1 MDTFDSDTEDNNNN
15 EVLSQKGASNSN
27 NGNTDNNNAS
37 NNNNDTD
44 TSVKNG
50 HSQIQASQTMPSSI
64 DNESYNTAGNRR
76 QDRANAPSPSSEHG
90 RPSSPGFRLRDSP
103 QNSPGRNNTDGFTN
117 GSNTSGYERRSSGD
131 RRSRSGSV
139 TATPMSNTSR
149 SFATPGQN
157 VRSSGG
163 ASSIGSRTPLSQRG
177 LRDRIPRGDLGHRSA
192 VRSSA
197 SRRGRHG
204 ALPPISPAL
213 PTSGLGMVGPTPPST
228 PGSAILSEIRGVPQ
242 SALSQ
247 MSMSESNMGGAESS
261 MNSSVGDVTSQAGNN
276 EINHAVIWGTTIN
289 VNDAMSAFRR
299 FLNEFRVPREKHGNG
314 SNTVNTTSGTTTTTT
329 TIDTTTTTTTT
340 TTSSSSH
347 ATSDHLPSNDN
358 NENHDDGLDEPYY
371 FQIFAEIKMSQVYN
385 INIDCHNLYNF
396 QPTRKLYTQLLHYPQ
411 EIIPIMD
418 LVVHQEFTQLYGEAE
433 LQHNRIQV
441 RTFNLIDSRT
451 MRDLNPSDIDQLV
464 SVRGMIIRTSQVIPD
479 LKQAFFR
486 CMMCRA
492 TTEVMIDRGRI
503 EEPTSCT
510 NCSTRLCMQLVHNRC
525 WFTDKQLVKLQES
538 PEAIPEGETPTTM
551 SLYAFDDL
559 VDVGKPGDRV
569 EVTGIYRAV
578 PIRPNPKRRTVKAVY
593 RTYIDVIHFR
603 KTKKG
608 QLTTENANADPSSEY
623 HTTFAEGDEVEK
635 ITESRRRKLA
645 ALAKDP
651 EIYNKLSHALA
662 PSVWEMDDVK
672 KGILLMLF
680 GGTNKVLPNKK
691 LRGEINIL
699 LCGDPGTS
707 KSQLLGYVHKIA
719 PRGMYTSGKGSS
731 AVGLTA
737 YISKDPETKEL
748 TLESGALVLS
758 DRGVC
763 CIDEFDKMSDTTRAI
778 LHEAME
784 QQTVSIAKAGI
795 IATLNARTSVL
806 ASANPVESRYNPNL
820 SVIENIRLTPTL
832 LSRFD
837 LIYLVLDKPNAETD
851 RRLARHLV
859 NLYYDIPTAR
869 KPELKKK
876 ELAEYIS
883 YARENIHPK
892 LTNEAGDALVEGY
905 VDMRRL
911 GINHQTAKKVI
922 TSTPRQLESL
932 IRLSEAHARLHFS
945 DVVTRKDVD
954 EAIRLMNVA
963 THKAATDPRTGAIDM
978 DMITTGRTALGRQ
991 EQIALAK
998 ELQNML
1004 YAYRGANLS
1013 FFEIQQHMEEQSDK
1027 QIQDSDLEE
1036 AIGMLVDENIMTYV
1050 NMTKKYRIA
1059 SNFS

>member
-1 MDTFDSDTEDNNNN
+1 
-15 EVLSQKGASNSN
+15 
-27 NGNTDNNNAS
+27 
-37 NNNNDTD
+37 
-44 TSVKNG
+44 
-50 HSQIQASQTMPSSI
+50 
-64 DNESYNTAGNRR
+64 
-76 QDRANAPSPSSEHG
+76 
-90 RPSSPGFRLRDSP
+90 
-103 QNSPGRNNTDGFTN
+103 
-117 GSNTSGYERRSSGD
+117 
-131 RRSRSGSV
+131 
-139 TATPMSNTSR
+139 
-149 SFATPGQN
+149 
-157 VRSSGG
+157 
-163 ASSIGSRTPLSQRG
+163 
-177 LRDRIPRGDLGHRSA
+177 
-192 VRSSA
+192 
-197 SRRGRHG
+197 
-204 ALPPISPAL
+204 
-213 PTSGLGMVGPTPPST
+213 
-228 PGSAILSEIRGVPQ
+228 
-242 SALSQ
+242 
-247 MSMSESNMGGAESS
+247 
-261 MNSSVGDVTSQAGNN
+261 
-276 EINHAVIWGTTIN
+276 
-289 VNDAMSAFRR
+289 
-299 FLNEFRVPREKHGNG
+299 
-314 SNTVNTTSGTTTTTT
+314 
-329 TIDTTTTTTTT
+329 
-340 TTSSSSH
+340 
-347 ATSDHLPSNDN
+347 
-358 NENHDDGLDEPYY
+358 
-371 FQIFAEIKMSQVYN
+371 
-385 INIDCHNLYNF
+385 
-396 QPTRKLYTQLLHYPQ
+396 
-411 EIIPIMD
+411 
-418 LVVHQEFTQLYGEAE
+418 
-433 LQHNRIQV
+433 
-441 RTFNLIDSRT
+441 
-451 MRDLNPSDIDQLV
+451 
-464 SVRGMIIRTSQVIPD
+464 
-479 LKQAFFR
+479 
-486 CMMCRA
+486 
-492 TTEVMIDRGRI
+492 
-503 EEPTSCT
+503 
-510 NCSTRLCMQLVHNRC
+510 
-525 WFTDKQLVKLQES
+525 
-538 PEAIPEGETPTTM
+538 
-551 SLYAFDDL
+551 
-559 VDVGKPGDRV
+559 
-569 EVTGIYRAV
+569 
-578 PIRPNPKRRTVKAVY
+578 
-593 RTYIDVIHFR
+593 
-603 KTKKG
+603 
-608 QLTTENANADPSSEY
+608 
-623 HTTFAEGDEVEK
+623 
-635 ITESRRRKLA
+635 
-645 ALAKDP
+645 
-651 EIYNKLSHALA
+651 
-662 PSVWEMDDVK
+662 
-672 KGILLMLF
+672 MLF

-859 NLYYDIPTAR
+859 NLYYDVPTTR
-869 KPELKKK
+869 QPELKKK

-911 GINHQTAKKVI
+911 GINRQTAKKVI

-945 DVVTRKDVD
+945 DVVTRRDVE

-991 EQIALAK
+991 EQVALAK

-1004 YAYRGANLS
+1004 YAYRGAHLT
-1013 FFEIQQHMEEQSDK
+1013 FFEIQQQMEQQSDRE
-1027 QIQDSDLEE
+1027 IQDNDLEE

>member
-1 MDTFDSDTEDNNNN
+1 MNTFDSDTEGNGNDA
-15 EVLSQKGASNSN
+15 VVMQKDGASNN
-27 NGNTDNNNAS
+27 EGAS
-37 NNNNDTD
+37 SSG
-44 TSVKNG
+44 SVKDAQ
-50 HSQIQASQTMPSSI
+50 SQIQASQAMPSSM
-64 DNESYNTAGNRR
+64 DDESNNSVA
-76 QDRANAPSPSSEHG
+76 RANAPSPGSDRSG
-90 RPSSPGFRLRDSP
+90 PSSPGFRLHGSP
-103 QNSPGRNNTDGFTN
+103 QNSPERHSEEMTF
-117 GSNTSGYERRSSGD
+117 GSSQGRRSAVG

-139 TATPMSNTSR
+139 TATPMSNVSR

-157 VRSSGG
+157 YSNSGG
-163 ASSIGSRTPLSQRG
+163 ISGSGSRTPLSQRG

-197 SRRGRHG
+197 RRGRHG

-213 PTSGLGMVGPTPPST
+213 PTSGVGIVDPTPPST
-228 PGSAILSEIRGVPQ
+228 PGSAILSEVRAVPQ

-247 MSMSESNMGGAESS
+247 MSMSEHNMGVGSS
-261 MNSSVGDVTSQAGNN
+261 LNSSAGDMASQAGNS

-299 FLNEFRVPREKHGNG
+299 FLNEFRIKHD
-314 SNTVNTTSGTTTTTT
+314 TDDATA
-329 TIDTTTTTTTT
+329 DTTTTASIPGDET
-340 TTSSSSH
+340 
-347 ATSDHLPSNDN
+347 
-358 NENHDDGLDEPYY
+358 LDEPYY
-371 FQIFAEIKMSQVYN
+371 FQVFAEIKTSQVYN
-385 INIDCHNLYNF
+385 INIDCKNLYNF
-396 QPTRKLYTQLLHYPQ
+396 PPTRKLYTQLLHYPQ

-418 LVVHQEFTQLYGEAE
+418 LVVHQEFTQLYGEVE

-441 RTFNLIDSRT
+441 RTFNLIETRT

-486 CMMCRA
+486 CMVCRS

-510 NCSTRLCMQLVHNRC
+510 NCGTRLCMQLVHNRC

-635 ITESRRRKLA
+635 ITEKRRRKLIE
-645 ALAKDP
+645 LSKDP
-651 EIYNKLSHALA
+651 QIYNKLSHALA
-662 PSVWEMDDVK
+662 PSVWEMDDIK

-691 LRGEINIL
+691 LRGEINVL

-837 LIYLVLDKPNAETD
+837 LIYLVLDKPNAVTD

-859 NLYYDIPTAR
+859 NLYYDVPTAR

-932 IRLSEAHARLHFS
+932 IRLSEAHARLHFQ
-945 DVVTRKDVD
+945 DEVTRKDVE

-991 EQIALAK
+991 EQVALAK

-1004 YAYRGANLS
+1004 YAYRGSHLT
-1013 FFEIQQHMEEQSDK
+1013 FFEIQQQMEEQSDK
-1027 QIQDSDLEE
+1027 EIQDSDLEE
-1036 AIGMLVDENIMTYV
+1036 AIRMLIDESILTFV

-1059 SNFS
+1059 NNF